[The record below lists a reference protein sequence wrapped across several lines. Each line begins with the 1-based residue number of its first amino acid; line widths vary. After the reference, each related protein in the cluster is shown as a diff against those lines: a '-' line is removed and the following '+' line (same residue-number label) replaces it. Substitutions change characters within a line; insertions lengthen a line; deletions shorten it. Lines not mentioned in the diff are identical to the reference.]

1 MWMDAK
7 YAGRCKCGH
16 AVAKGERMYYQ
27 RSARMIVTCTTCDK
41 AGDSTDDAMRRDY
54 TDVDS
59 RFEDWA
65 AGVTREYN

>member
-1 MWMDAK
+1 MDAK

-16 AVAKGERMYYQ
+16 SVAKGERMYYQ
-27 RSARMIVTCTTCDK
+27 RSARMIVQCMTCNPR
-41 AGDSTDDAMRRDY
+41 GDSIDAGLRDA

-65 AGVTREYN
+65 ADVTREV